1 MKNFRSYIMMK
12 YEQFLMR
19 CFDRVC
25 ELLSKT
31 RSDWYPEY
39 VIVGDRINEL
49 ENNIYELEDKIYEL
63 EEENMQ
69 LRTELSDAEEK
80 VSHMELYKF
89 ECGEEA

>member
-25 ELLSKT
+25 KLLSKT

-49 ENNIYELEDKIYEL
+49 ENKIYEL
-63 EEENMQ
+63 EEENTQ

-80 VSHMELYKF
+80 VLRM
-89 ECGEEA
+89 

>member
-1 MKNFRSYIMMK
+1 MKNFRSYITMK

-19 CFDRVC
+19 RFDRVC
-25 ELLSKT
+25 KLLSKT

-49 ENNIYELEDKIYEL
+49 ENKIYEL
-63 EEENMQ
+63 EEENTQ

-80 VSHMELYKF
+80 VLRMELHKF

>member
-1 MKNFRSYIMMK
+1 MKKFRSYITMK

-25 ELLSKT
+25 KLLSKT

-49 ENNIYELEDKIYEL
+49 ENKIYEL

-80 VSHMELYKF
+80 ELQMELYKF